1 MLVPEPQ
8 RSELFSRALPTL
20 PTAPPPGVRTWLL
33 KRHPEVAAAYVADS
47 PALAKDAV
55 AGGPVLSSAL

>member
-1 MLVPEPQ
+1 M
-8 RSELFSRALPTL
+8 THC
-20 PTAPPPGVRTWLL
+20 VRTWLL